1 MAVRA
6 GVPDLLDGLFAA
18 LCSVAFVTMAADHRV
33 RLIDELLAGRDA
45 LSQVLLVLLQLTR
58 LAVAP
63 RATLLFVCDEEYLSP
78 R

>member
-1 MAVRA
+1 MSQ
-6 GVPDLLDGLFAA
+6 LLDGLFVA
-18 LCSVAFVTMAADHRV
+18 LCSLAFVAMAADHRV

-63 RATLLFVCDEEYLSP
+63 CATLLLVFDEEYLSP